1 MSDAF
6 FEFDNR
12 LRRINKSRVKLARGY
27 VSVVGDDGL
36 IVVKPKRRR
45 ASFHLRALA
54 FVIVGFMGF
63 KVLILAALGQPV
75 YEDRVETL
83 RQGSTVER
91 AGAWVMQ
98 PDPVTV
104 LLAQKIRAYLP

>member
-6 FEFDNR
+6 YDFDNR
-12 LRRINKSRVKLARGY
+12 LRRIHKSRVKLARGY

-45 ASFHLRALA
+45 MGFHLRALA
-54 FVIVGFMGF
+54 FVIIGFLGF
-63 KVLILAALGQPV
+63 KVMILAALGQAV
-75 YEDRVETL
+75 YADRVDTL
-83 RQGSTVER
+83 REGSTVER

-98 PDPVTV
+98 PDPVSV
-104 LLAQKIRAYLP
+104 MLAQKIRTYLP

>member
-6 FEFDNR
+6 FDFDNR
-12 LRRINKSRVKLARGY
+12 LRRINKSRVKLASGY

-36 IVVKPKRRR
+36 IVVKPRRR
-45 ASFHLRALA
+45 RSTLPLRALV
-54 FVIVGFMGF
+54 FVIIGFLGF
-63 KVLILAALGQPV
+63 KVMIMAALGQPV

-83 RQGSTVER
+83 RAGSTVER

-98 PDPVTV
+98 ADPWGVM
-104 LLAQKIRAYLP
+104 LADKLRSYLP